1 MTTTSATDTHAT
13 GAPARTT
20 LLTGGRIHSPADPHA
35 TAMAV
40 QDGVVVW
47 LGQDSVG
54 ATLYA
59 NAEETVDLD
68 GAFVAPAFVDAHVHA
83 TSAGLLRTGVDL
95 TSAPTM
101 AAALD
106 ALAAHVRR
114 HGRAP
119 VWGHGW
125 DETRW
130 PEGRPPTRA
139 QLDAAAD
146 GAPVYLSRVDVHSA
160 LVSTA
165 LLDRAPDAARADGW
179 HPEGPLTRD
188 AHHHARRAAR
198 DALTPGQRDDAQRA
212 FLRHA
217 AAMGVA
223 SVHECA
229 GPDISGA
236 ADLAALLAQPGDLPE
251 VVAYWGQPVTADAGA
266 VAATHRV
273 RGLAG
278 DLFVDGALGSRTA
291 ALHAPYT
298 DSPDTSGALYLDP
311 AAIGEHLRACTEA
324 GIQAG
329 FHVIGDAAVTAV
341 IEGFARAEQ
350 HLGRVAIAA
359 AGHRLEHLEMVTP
372 GQAQQL
378 AHWGVIASV
387 QPLFDAHWG
396 GPHGMY
402 AQRLGVERGTAL
414 NPFAQLAAA
423 GVVLA
428 LGSDAPVTAV
438 DPWAAVRA
446 AVHHRTDGHGL
457 SPRAAFTAHTRG
469 GWRAAG
475 VDDGLTGTLVP
486 GAPATYAVWDVEDLV
501 VAAPDARVQRWST
514 DPRSRVPALPRLD
527 PGAAPPVCARTVLRG
542 RTLFDRQENHAPA

>member
-1 MTTTSATDTHAT
+1 MT
-13 GAPARTT
+13 TT

-40 QDGVVVW
+40 ADGVVVW
-47 LGQDSVG
+47 LGQDSAG
-54 ATLYA
+54 ATLYGDA
-59 NAEETVDLD
+59 DETVHLD

-83 TSAGLLRTGVDL
+83 TSAGLLRTGLDL
-95 TSAPTM
+95 TGAPTLT
-101 AAALD
+101 AALD
-106 ALAAHVRR
+106 TLAAHVRR
-114 HGRAP
+114 HGHAA

-125 DETRW
+125 DETTW
-130 PEGRPPTRA
+130 PENRPPTRA
-139 QLDAAAD
+139 ELDAAAD

-165 LLDRAPDAARADGW
+165 LLDGVPDAKAADGF
-179 HPEGPLTRD
+179 HPDGPLTRE

-198 DALTPGQRDDAQRA
+198 AAITDAQRA
-212 FLRHA
+212 HAQREFLRHA
-217 AAMGVA
+217 AANGIA
-223 SVHECA
+223 CVHECA

-236 ADLAALLAQPGDLPE
+236 EDLAALLAHGTSTETALPE
-251 VVAYWGQPVTADAGA
+251 VIAYWGERGPAEL
-266 VAATHRV
+266 AATHRV

-291 ALHAPYT
+291 ALRAPYT
-298 DSPDTSGALYLDP
+298 DAPDTRGALYLD
-311 AAIGEHLRACTEA
+311 AEAIGEHLRVCTEA

-329 FHVIGDAAVTAV
+329 FHVIGDAAVDAL

-350 HLGRVAIAA
+350 HLGRLAIAGA
-359 AGHRLEHLEMVTP
+359 RHRVEHLEMVTP
-372 GQAQQL
+372 GQAQHL
-378 AHWGVIASV
+378 AHWGVVASV
-387 QPLFDAHWG
+387 QPLFDARWG
-396 GPHGMY
+396 GRHGMY
-402 AQRLGVERGTAL
+402 ATRLGPERGAAL

-486 GAPATYAVWDVEDLV
+486 GAPATYAVWAVDELAVT
-501 VAAPDARVQRWST
+501 APDARVQRWST

-527 PGAAPPVCARTVLRG
+527 QDAGLPVCQRTVLAG
-542 RTLFDRQENHAPA
+542 RVLFDRQEDHGAA

>member
-1 MTTTSATDTHAT
+1 MT
-13 GAPARTT
+13 TT
-20 LLTGGRIHSPADPHA
+20 LLTGGRVHSPADPHA

-40 QDGVVVW
+40 ADGVVVW

-54 ATLYA
+54 EALHGDA
-59 NAEETVDLD
+59 DEHVRLD

-83 TSAGLLRTGVDL
+83 TSAGLLRTGLDL
-95 TSAPTM
+95 TGVPTL

-114 HGRAP
+114 HGRAA

-130 PEGRPPTRA
+130 PENRPPTRA
-139 QLDAAAD
+139 EVDAAAD

-160 LVSTA
+160 VCSSA
-165 LLDRAPDAARADGW
+165 LLDRAPEARTADG
-179 HPEGPLTRD
+179 HSPEGPLTRE

-198 DALTPGQRDDAQRA
+198 DAITEAQRAEAQHA

-217 AAMGVA
+217 AAMGIA
-223 SVHECA
+223 AVHECA

-236 ADLAALLAQPGDLPE
+236 EDLAALLAITGDVPE
-251 VVAYWGQPVTADAGA
+251 VVGYWGERGDPAL
-266 VAATHRV
+266 AATHRV

-291 ALHAPYT
+291 ALHTPYADAPH
-298 DSPDTSGALYLDP
+298 TSGALYLDP
-311 AAIGEHLRACTEA
+311 HAIAEHLRACTEA
-324 GIQAG
+324 GVQAG
-329 FHVIGDAAVTAV
+329 FHVIGDAAVAAV
-341 IEGFARAEQ
+341 IAGFAEAEQ
-350 HLGRVAIAA
+350 HVGRFALAA
-359 AGHRLEHLEMVTP
+359 ARHRLEHLEMVDAE
-372 GQAQQL
+372 QAAQL
-378 AHWGVIASV
+378 AQWGVVASV
-387 QPLFDAHWG
+387 QPLFDHHWG
-396 GPHGMY
+396 GPDGMY
-402 AQRLGVERGTAL
+402 AARLGVERGTAL
-414 NPFAQLAAA
+414 NPFARLAAA
-423 GVVLA
+423 GIVLA

-446 AVHHRTDGHGL
+446 AVHHRTDGAGL

-475 VDDGLTGTLVP
+475 IDDGLTGTLHP
-486 GAPATYAVWDVEDLV
+486 GAPATYAVWEAPDLV
-501 VAAPDARVQRWST
+501 TAAPDSRVQRWST

-527 PGAAPPVCARTVLRG
+527 PGAPLPTCLRTVLRG
-542 RTLFDRQENHAPA
+542 RTLYDRQEDHAPA

>member
-1 MTTTSATDTHAT
+1 MTTTPSTPSAPDTPAT
-13 GAPARTT
+13 PRTT
-20 LLTGGRIHSPADPHA
+20 LLTGGRIHSPADPDA

-40 QDGVVVW
+40 RDGVVVW

-54 ATLYA
+54 ATLYGD
-59 NAEETVDLD
+59 AEETVHLD

-83 TSAGLLRTGVDL
+83 TSAGLLHTGVDL
-95 TSAPTM
+95 TAAPSL

-106 ALAAHVRR
+106 AVAAHVRR

-130 PEGRPPTRA
+130 PEQRPPTRA
-139 QLDAAAD
+139 ELDAAAD

-165 LLDRAPDAARADGW
+165 LLDRAPGAAAADGW
-179 HPEGPLTRD
+179 HPEGPLSRA

-198 DALTPGQRDDAQRA
+198 DAITPGQRAQAQLA

-217 AAMGVA
+217 AAHGIA

-236 ADLAALLAQPGDLPE
+236 EDLAALLAHPGDLPE
-251 VVAYWGQPVTADAGA
+251 VVAYWGERGDPAL
-266 VAATHRV
+266 AATHRV

-291 ALHAPYT
+291 ALHQPYA
-298 DSPDTSGALYLDP
+298 DAPDTTGALYLDP

-350 HLGRVAIAA
+350 HLGRLAIAA
-359 AGHRLEHLEMVTP
+359 ARHRLEHLEMVTP

-378 AHWGVIASV
+378 AHWGVVASV
-387 QPLFDAHWG
+387 QPLFDACWG

-402 AQRLGVERGTAL
+402 AQRLGPERGTAL

-428 LGSDAPVTAV
+428 FGSDAPVTAA
-438 DPWAAVRA
+438 DPWAAVAA

-486 GAPATYAVWDVEDLV
+486 GAPATYAIWEVDELA
-501 VAAPDARVQRWST
+501 VAAPDSRVQRWST

-527 PGAAPPVCARTVLRG
+527 PGATPPACARTVLRG
-542 RTLFDRQENHAPA
+542 RVLFDRLENNAPA